1 MRTKSISIK
10 SQCNSRTLF
19 VCHKKLQILV
29 HARSFLGSKVQKSK
43 VNTRDD
49 NIISLYILYSLPPHE
64 TLKSLKLARVR

>member
-29 HARSFLGSKVQKSK
+29 HARSFLGSKVQKS
-43 VNTRDD
+43 T
-49 NIISLYILYSLPPHE
+49 LE
-64 TLKSLKLARVR
+64 TITLFLFTFCIRFRRTKP